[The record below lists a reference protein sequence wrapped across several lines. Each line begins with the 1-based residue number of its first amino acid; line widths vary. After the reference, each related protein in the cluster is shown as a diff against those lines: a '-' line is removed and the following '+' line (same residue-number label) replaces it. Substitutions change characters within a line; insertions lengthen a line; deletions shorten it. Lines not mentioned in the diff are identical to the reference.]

1 MKTLLALLS
10 LFVALLVPVTV
21 VHAEGAAAI
30 QQRMQSRLT
39 TVDALKQREAVGEN
53 NRGFLHVRGALSAD
67 EAAVVAAENADRTA
81 IYAEL
86 ARRTGSNADT
96 VGRTRARKIAAGSAA
111 GIWIEDESGRWSR
124 K

>member
-1 MKTLLALLS
+1 MKLFLRLFLMTAALFS
-10 LFVALLVPVTV
+10 ACV
-21 VHAEGAAAI
+21 VSQAEDAAAI